1 MRGENIKAIVYLP
14 LDPDK
19 AKQNNLPVKLPVLAE
34 DLPRIVEEDRIPLD
48 VVLRGLEAQYEVS
61 KDEYYRSYYVFF
73 LYEKF
78 KELLREQRFDEAE
91 KILEKAREVQYDY
104 RYHFYRGLLLKHRGN
119 LGEAEVE
126 MRIATSMKEDFAPA
140 YFELANILKEKGEI
154 EDSLLFYEKAHET
167 NRDFLLP
174 LLKKGDLLLEEGR
187 FEEALE
193 EYKRILEKDPNFTE
207 VYERL
212 GVIYNQLQRFK
223 EAEKFFRKALEAER
237 KDHVEFNLS
246 YTLIKL
252 GRLFEALGILKRL
265 YEKTPDD
272 PMLANEYGLL
282 LKTLGLYEE
291 ALEVFE
297 EAYSRHRDEEIV
309 KYNYATI
316 LLHFDRE
323 KAISVLSEITGELK
337 ERAEHM
343 IALAESKVKIP
354 TFEEFE
360 WLRDYFDE
368 EGVIDVVSL
377 AEDLASSNE
386 EVQKRIDAL
395 REGQFPFYDTTIDT
409 SEMIETMMG
418 IIFESP
424 DIFKMEEN
432 VVKFTSA
439 FFGSSIMI
447 ASSLVLVRI
456 VQHLLVFKDL
466 LMDDLLREIVA
477 ETQDINWRFAL
488 RIARFRHADKFDFE
502 KLSDLVVALLQS
514 LEQGV
519 PVADD
524 DRLKYV
530 MEKLR
535 IKEG

>member
-1 MRGENIKAIVYLP
+1 MRGESIRAIVYLP

-78 KELLREQRFDEAE
+78 KELLREQKLDEAE
-91 KILEKAREVQYDY
+91 KVLEKAKEVQYDY
-104 RYHFYRGLLLKHRGN
+104 RYHFYRGLLLKHKED

-126 MRIATSMKEDFAPA
+126 MRVAISMKEDFAPA
-140 YFELANILKEKGEI
+140 YFELANILKEKGET
-154 EDSLLFYEKAHET
+154 EDSILFYEKAYET
-167 NRDFLLP
+167 NKEFLLP

-212 GVIYNQLQRFK
+212 GVIHNQLQRFK
-223 EAEKFFRKALEAER
+223 EAEKFFRRALEVER

-265 YEKTPDD
+265 YEKIPDD

-297 EAYSRHRDEEIV
+297 GAYSRHKDEEIL

-316 LLHFDRE
+316 LLHFDKE
-323 KAISVLSEITGELK
+323 KAISALSEITGELK

-343 IALAESKVKIP
+343 IALAENEVSVP
-354 TFEEFE
+354 SLEEFE
-360 WLRDYFDE
+360 WLRDYFY
-368 EGVIDVVSL
+368 EGTIDVVSL
-377 AEDLASSNE
+377 AEDLVSSNE
-386 EVQKRIDAL
+386 EVQKRIEIL

-418 IIFESP
+418 VIFESP

-432 VVKFTSA
+432 IVKFSSA

-447 ASSLVLVRI
+447 ASSLVLLRI
-456 VQHLLVFKDL
+456 VQFLLVFEDL
-466 LMDDLLREIVA
+466 LMDDLLKELVA
-477 ETQDINWRFAL
+477 ETQDINWRFSL
-488 RIARFRHADKFDFE
+488 RIARFRHADKFNFE
-502 KLSDLVVALLQS
+502 RLSDLTIALLQS

-519 PVADD
+519 PVAAD
-524 DRLKYV
+524 DRLEYV
-530 MEKLR
+530 MEKLHV
-535 IKEG
+535 KEG